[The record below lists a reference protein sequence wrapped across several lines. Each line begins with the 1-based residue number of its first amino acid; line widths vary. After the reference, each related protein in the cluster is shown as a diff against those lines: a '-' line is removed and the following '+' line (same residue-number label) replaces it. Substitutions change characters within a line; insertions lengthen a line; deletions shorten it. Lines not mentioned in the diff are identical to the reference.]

1 MKRFFILPLL
11 LLACG
16 ACDILE
22 EDISKDPVR
31 VIAPTDKACTGAGTV
46 KFRWHGVEYA
56 TGYEF
61 TLVSPSF
68 EYADR
73 LVADTVIYA
82 DSLSRSYGFDAT
94 LCAGRYQWRVTAF
107 NSGYNAVGE
116 INTLTVVNREE
127 E

>member
-11 LLACG
+11 LLTCA

-31 VIAPTDKACTGAGTV
+31 VIAPTDKARIEAGLV
-46 KFRWHGVEYA
+46 QFRWQGVQYA

-73 LVADTVIYA
+73 LIADTVIYA
-82 DSLSRSYGFDAT
+82 DSLFRSYGLDTT
-94 LCAGRYQWRVTAF
+94 LRAGRYQWRVTAF
-107 NSGYNAVGE
+107 NSGYNSVGE
-116 INTLTVVNREE
+116 INTLTVISQEE

>member
-31 VIAPTDKACTGAGTV
+31 VIAPTDTV
-46 KFRWHGVEYA
+46 KFRWQGVEYA